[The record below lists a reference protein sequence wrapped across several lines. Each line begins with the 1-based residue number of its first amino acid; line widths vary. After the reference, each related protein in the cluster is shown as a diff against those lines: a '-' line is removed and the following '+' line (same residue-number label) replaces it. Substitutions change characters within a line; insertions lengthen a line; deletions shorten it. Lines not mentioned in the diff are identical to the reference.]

1 MTLATAPL
9 SRTPLHHW
17 HAAHGAQFVERDG
30 WLVPAVYSGVEQEL
44 AAARTGLALADVS
57 AFAKVSLLGPGV
69 VEAAE
74 HLAGAGR
81 AVRPCTAAPLHRGGP
96 GLACRLTT
104 DHLLLLASTTATA
117 PLTEA
122 LAHGRPAPAL
132 LERDVTSNHAQ
143 FWLLGRR
150 IEDVLRRLTS
160 LPPTALAAPGAC
172 AETNLAGVHALLIP
186 SPELTVPSLRVC
198 VSWDLGEYVW
208 ESVAEQGQELGIVPC
223 GLGTLALLRGGD
235 NDQEPPAG

>member
-9 SRTPLHHW
+9 SRTPLYHW
-17 HAAHGAQFVERDG
+17 HATHGAQFVERDG

-69 VEAAE
+69 VEAAQ
-74 HLAGAGR
+74 HFAGAGQ
-81 AVRPCTAAPLHRGGP
+81 AVRPCTTAPLHRGGP

-143 FWLLGRR
+143 FWLLGPR
-150 IEDVLRRLTS
+150 IEDLLRRLTF
-160 LPPTALAAPGAC
+160 LPPADLTGLRTS
-172 AETNLAGVHALLIP
+172 AEGNLAGVHALLVP
-186 SPELTVPSLRVC
+186 SPEITVRSLRIC
-198 VSWDLGEYVW
+198 ISWDLGEYVW
-208 ESVAEQGQELGIVPC
+208 ESLVGGGWDLGIAPC
-223 GLGTLALLRGGD
+223 GLKALALLG
-235 NDQEPPAG
+235 AGSAGRPEG